1 MMTEQL
7 SAYPSTPPGVF
18 ATRRRLLL
26 ALPAL
31 GVIGVCFGF
40 TVPAASAAGPSFAM
54 NETPKPMPEL
64 QFNDSE
70 GKALT
75 LADFKGKVVLLNI
88 WATWCGPCR
97 KEMPTLDRLQAALGG
112 SDFEVL
118 PVSIDRKGM
127 DAVSKFYAEIGIQ
140 HLSRYV
146 APTANQVLGTLGVW
160 GLPATLLIDARGREL
175 GRLDG
180 PAEWDSPD
188 MIAFLKPIITQQK
201 ETNP

>member
-1 MMTEQL
+1 MN
-7 SAYPSTPPGVF
+7 
-18 ATRRRLLL
+18 RRHIL
-26 ALPAL
+26 A
-31 GVIGVCFGF
+31 F
-40 TVPAASAAGPSFAM
+40 TAGLAFAAGGDVNAAPVNFAM

-97 KEMPTLDRLQAALGG
+97 KEMPTLDRLQASLGG
-112 SDFEVL
+112 SDFVVL

-127 DAVSKFYAEIGIQ
+127 DVVSKFYAEIGIR

-146 APTANQVLGTLGVW
+146 APTANQVLDTLGVW
-160 GLPATLLIDARGREL
+160 GCLQPYSSTPEAANSAGSTAPPNGIRQ
-175 GRLDG
+175 
-180 PAEWDSPD
+180 
-188 MIAFLKPIITQQK
+188 I
-201 ETNP
+201 